1 MVDAFVRVLGFPE
14 EDGDGWV
21 AVALEMDLW
30 GHGRNFRAAFAD
42 LKDLVQMQLS
52 FAYQQQRPEMIYRPA
67 DPRLFD
73 IFHHVH
79 TARLRQAGSRR
90 KPEEGDYKAVG
101 LEVPPPEVI
110 SKLEP
115 KYALADA

>member
-1 MVDAFVRVLGFPE
+1 MVDAFVRVLGFPD

-30 GHGRNFRAAFAD
+30 GHGRDFRAAFAD
-42 LKDLVQMQLS
+42 VEDLVQMQIS
-52 FAYQQQRPEMIYRPA
+52 FAYQQKRPEMIYRPA

-73 IFHHVH
+73 IFHRVH
-79 TARLRQAGSRR
+79 TMRLTRAASRR
-90 KPEEGDYKAVG
+90 KPDEGDFQAVG
-101 LEVPPPEVI
+101 LEVPPPEII

-115 KYALADA
+115 RYALADA